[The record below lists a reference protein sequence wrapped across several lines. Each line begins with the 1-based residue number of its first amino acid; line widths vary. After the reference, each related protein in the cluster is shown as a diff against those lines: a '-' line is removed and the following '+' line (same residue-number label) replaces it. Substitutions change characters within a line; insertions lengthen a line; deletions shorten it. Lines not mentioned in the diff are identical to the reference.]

1 MPELN
6 KWILTDDDSFQHVCW
21 HANHVFALIQIADLT
36 GDVYGVY
43 IGIISLDE
51 YSEEEI
57 RSYLRDYDYDYDSVE
72 NLKEIYGDS
81 WPQIVAECIF
91 ETDLFL
97 DFICVFEGTYSQCRD
112 FIKERISNAERG

>member
-6 KWILTDDDSFQHVCW
+6 KWILTDDDSFQHVCQ
-21 HANHVFALIQIADLT
+21 HTNHVFALIQIADLT

-51 YSEEEI
+51 YSEEDI
-57 RSYLRDYDYDYDSVE
+57 LSYLHDYDYESVDQ
-72 NLKEIYGDS
+72 LKDVYGDS

-91 ETDLFL
+91 ETDLL
-97 DFICVFEGTYSQCRD
+97 SDFICVFKGSYSQCRD
-112 FIKERISNAERG
+112 FIKERIVYA